1 MSKKTIVV
9 FGATGAQGGGLA
21 QAILN
26 DANTEFSVRAVTR
39 DVNSDKARALA
50 AMGAEV
56 VAGDGTGECGGCTVL
71 VDGKDSICSCLT
83 LAVEVE
89 GRHITTVGGLTRDGE
104 LHPIQQAFIDE
115 GAIQCGY
122 CTPGMVMKTASILAN
137 NPTPSE
143 DEIRRGLEGNICRC
157 TGYEKIVRAVQRAS
171 RMIDNSQLRKAGGMG

>member
-1 MSKKTIVV
+1 MKTRLIKLNVNGKEHRLEV
-9 FGATGAQGGGLA
+9 PANRTLL
-21 QAILN
+21 QALR
-26 DANTEFSVRAVTR
+26 DDLRLTET
-39 DVNSDKARALA
+39 KY
-50 AMGAEV
+50 GC
-56 VAGDGTGECGGCTVL
+56 GTGECGGCTVL

-143 DEIRRGLEGNICRC
+143 EEIRRGLEGNICRC

-171 RMIDNSQLRKAGGMG
+171 RMIDNSQLRSAGGLG